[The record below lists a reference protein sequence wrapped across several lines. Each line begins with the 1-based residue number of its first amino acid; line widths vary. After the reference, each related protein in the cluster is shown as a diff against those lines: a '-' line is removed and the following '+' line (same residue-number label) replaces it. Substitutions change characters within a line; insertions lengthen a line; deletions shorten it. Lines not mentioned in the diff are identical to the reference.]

1 MEELTIKEN
10 FEALVEKYMG
20 EQSQVN
26 FLERLLGSGDD
37 LMKDHILIDVAMVL
51 DGSEFDPFLIVEN
64 GDFEDVSL
72 VRQLS
77 NIIFS
82 YCRDED
88 YSPED
93 ILHEIKDTLD
103 AAKEIKAAEQDPEKL
118 EEEENP
124 DE

>member
-1 MEELTIKEN
+1 METLTFKEE
-10 FEALVEKYMG
+10 FEVLVEKYMG
-20 EQSQVN
+20 EQSQIN
-26 FLERLLGSGDD
+26 FLERLFGSGDD
-37 LMKDHILIDVAMVL
+37 LMKDHILVDVAKIL
-51 DGSEFDPFLIVEN
+51 DGTEYDPFLIVEN

-77 NIIFS
+77 NIVFS

-103 AAKEIKAAEQDPEKL
+103 DAKEIKAAEEIQTVDDEKG
-118 EEEENP
+118 NF